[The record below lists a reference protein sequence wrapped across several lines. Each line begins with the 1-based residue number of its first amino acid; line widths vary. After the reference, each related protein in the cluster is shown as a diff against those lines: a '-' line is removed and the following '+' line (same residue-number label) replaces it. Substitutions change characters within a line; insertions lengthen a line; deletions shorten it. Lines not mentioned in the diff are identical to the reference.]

1 MKSLRLLLVLA
12 GSALLASPVI
22 HAGPAGPVHSHG
34 EPEWAALFG
43 DASLPVVWQSATAA
57 ADRINAALAAKK
69 MDGVADWAETIHLA
83 AHALSDQVKLP
94 NAEAKKR
101 LDAALS
107 QAAKIADEVLDG
119 AQHNE
124 TAKTAAAFKRLQAA
138 LTLAKT
144 RLPKEI
150 TEAAPQTPRFASARK
165 HDDHDHK
172 H

>member
-1 MKSLRLLLVLA
+1 MNPLRFLLALA
-12 GSALLASPVI
+12 AGALLADRIV
-22 HAGPAGPVHSHG
+22 HAGPAGSGHSHG

-43 DASLPVVWQSATAA
+43 DAALPVVWQSATAA
-57 ADRINAALAAKK
+57 ADKINAALAGEK
-69 MDGVADWAETIHLA
+69 MDGVTDWAETIHLA

-94 NAEAKKR
+94 NPEAKKR

-119 AQHNE
+119 AQHSE
-124 TAKTAAAFKRLQAA
+124 AAKTAAAFKRLQAA

-144 RLPKEI
+144 RLPKEV
-150 TEAAPQTPRFASARK
+150 TAAAPQTPRFATTGK
-165 HDDHDHK
+165 HGDHDHK

>member
-1 MKSLRLLLVLA
+1 MKSFRLLLALAAAAVLV
-12 GSALLASPVI
+12 GHVV
-22 HAGPAGPVHSHG
+22 HAGPAGPGHSHG
-34 EPEWAALFG
+34 EPEWAVLFG

-57 ADRINAALAAKK
+57 AEKINAALTAKK
-69 MDGVADWAETIHLA
+69 MDGIPDWAETVHLA

-101 LDAALS
+101 LDAALG

-124 TAKTAAAFKRLQAA
+124 AAKTAAAFKRMQSA

-150 TEAAPQTPRFASARK
+150 TEAAPQTPRFATARK